1 MQTPVALGMIGASAA
16 ASGGENGL
24 VAAVLQ
30 VKGKIMFMRVATV
43 LLAATLMACGQKSE
57 DADYASR
64 MAKEHAKDQ
73 PQASPATK
81 GEAAAPTKSQSVQYA
96 TINGREI
103 TGYLAY
109 PAAAEG
115 GLPGVLVFHEWWGLN
130 DNIKAMADQ
139 LAGQGYVAL
148 AADLYGGQVAA
159 DPAAARSLME
169 QALKDR
175 DAMGQNLR
183 LAHAYLKEQVKAT
196 RVGTIGWC
204 FGGSM
209 SLQAA
214 LVVPDGVDATV
225 IYYGHVGG
233 DAEKL
238 KPLKAPVLGLFG
250 GADDGIPVESV
261 RAFEAALKGLGKPVT
276 IHVYDGAAHAFANPS
291 GGNYK
296 ADAAADAWQKSL
308 AFLAEHLKGG

>member
-1 MQTPVALGMIGASAA
+1 MSIR
-16 ASGGENGL
+16 
-24 VAAVLQ
+24 
-30 VKGKIMFMRVATV
+30 IATV
-43 LLAATLMACGQKSE
+43 LLAATLLACGQKNE

-64 MAKEHAKDQ
+64 MAQQHAKDQ
-73 PQASPATK
+73 PQASPAAQ
-81 GEAAAPTKSQSVQYA
+81 GDVAAPIKSQSVQYA
-96 TINGREI
+96 TVNGKPV

-115 GLPGVLVFHEWWGLN
+115 GLPAVLVFHEWWGLN
-130 DNIKAMADQ
+130 DNIRSMADQ

-148 AADLYGGQVAA
+148 AADLYGGQVAT

-169 QALKDR
+169 RALQDR

-183 LAHAYLKEQVKAT
+183 QAHAYLKDQIKAT

-214 LVVPDGVDATV
+214 LLVPEGVDATV

-250 GADDGIPVESV
+250 GADDGIPLESV
-261 RAFEAALKGLGKPVT
+261 RAFEEALKAQGKPVT

-291 GGNYK
+291 GTAYK
-296 ADAAADAWQKSL
+296 ADAAADAWQKTL

>member
-1 MQTPVALGMIGASAA
+1 MSI
-16 ASGGENGL
+16 
-24 VAAVLQ
+24 
-30 VKGKIMFMRVATV
+30 RVATV
-43 LLAATLMACGQKSE
+43 LLAATLLACGQKSE

-64 MAKEHAKDQ
+64 MAQEHARDQ
-73 PQASPATK
+73 PAPSPAAQ
-81 GEAAAPTKSQSVQYA
+81 GDVAAPIKSQSVQYA
-96 TINGREI
+96 TVNGKPV

-115 GLPGVLVFHEWWGLN
+115 GLPAVLVFHEWWGLN
-130 DNIKAMADQ
+130 DNIKSMANQ

-148 AADLYGGQVAA
+148 AADLYGGQVATE
-159 DPAAARSLME
+159 PAAARSLME

-183 LAHAYLKEQVKAT
+183 QAHAYLKEQIKAT

-204 FGGSM
+204 FGGGI

-214 LVVPDGVDATV
+214 LLVPDGVDATV
-225 IYYGHVGG
+225 IYYGHVSG

-250 GADDGIPVESV
+250 GADDGIPVASV
-261 RAFEAALKGLGKPVT
+261 RAFEEAMKAQGKPVT
-276 IHVYDGAAHAFANPS
+276 IHIYDGAAHAFANPS
-291 GGNYK
+291 GGSYK

-308 AFLAEHLKGG
+308 SFLAEHLKGG

>member
-1 MQTPVALGMIGASAA
+1 MSLPGTSTNRKMIRAFMC
-16 ASGGENGL
+16 
-24 VAAVLQ
+24 VAAIALV
-30 VKGKIMFMRVATV
+30 VA
-43 LLAATLMACGQKSE
+43 CKPKSDQE
-57 DADYASR
+57 DADYAAR
-64 MAKEHAKDQ
+64 MAQQHAKDQ
-73 PQASPATK
+73 PAPSPAAK
-81 GEAAAPTKSQSVQYA
+81 ADAANPIKSQTVAYA
-96 TINGREI
+96 TVNGREVK
-103 TGYLAY
+103 GYLAY

-115 GLPGVLVFHEWWGLN
+115 GLPAVLLFHEWWGLN
-130 DNIKAMADQ
+130 DNIKSMADQ

-148 AADLYGGQVAA
+148 AADLYGGQVASE
-159 DPAAARSLME
+159 PAAARSLME

-175 DAMGQNLR
+175 DALGQNLR
-183 LAHAYLKEQVKAT
+183 QAHAFVKDQIKAT
-196 RVGTIGWC
+196 RTGTIGWC

-233 DAEKL
+233 NAEQL

-261 RAFEAALKGLGKPVT
+261 RAFEAALKSMNKPVE
-276 IHVYDGAAHAFANPS
+276 IHIYDGAAHAFANPS

-296 ADAAADAWQKSL
+296 PDAAADAWQKSL
-308 AFLAEHLKGG
+308 AFLAQHLKGG

>member
-1 MQTPVALGMIGASAA
+1 MSI
-16 ASGGENGL
+16 
-24 VAAVLQ
+24 
-30 VKGKIMFMRVATV
+30 RVATV
-43 LLAATLMACGQKSE
+43 LLAATLLACGKKSE

-64 MAKEHAKDQ
+64 MAQEHAKDQ
-73 PQASPATK
+73 PTASPAAQAD
-81 GEAAAPTKSQSVQYA
+81 AAAPIRSQPVVYA
-96 TINGREI
+96 TVNGREV

-109 PAAAEG
+109 PASAEG
-115 GLPGVLVFHEWWGLN
+115 GLPAVLVFHEWWGLN
-130 DNIKAMADQ
+130 DNIKSMADQ

-159 DPAAARSLME
+159 QPEAARSLME

-183 LAHAYLKEQVKAT
+183 QAHAYLKEQIKAT

-204 FGGSM
+204 FGGGI

-214 LVVPDGVDATV
+214 LLVPDGVDATV
-225 IYYGHVGG
+225 VYYGHVSG
-233 DAEKL
+233 DAEQL
-238 KPLKAPVLGLFG
+238 KPLKAPVLGIFG
-250 GADDGIPVESV
+250 GADQGIPVDSV
-261 RAFEAALKGLGKPVT
+261 KAFEAALKGLGKPAT
-276 IHVYDGAAHAFANPS
+276 IHIYDGAGHGFANPS
-291 GGNYK
+291 GTNYK